1 MHSVSSDDEADE
13 EYVYLSQRTQPLRST
28 ASVVNY
34 GNTYPIII
42 TKLQDNSQK
51 NTIQPNEQPI
61 AEEEMDPAAE
71 EDDDFQ
77 PDKKKK
83 KVQNVGPK
91 ASKRSSRS

>member
-13 EYVYLSQRTQPLRST
+13 EYVYMSQRTQPLRST

-61 AEEEMDPAAE
+61 AEQAIDPGAE
-71 EDDDFQ
+71 EDDDFEKQ
-77 PDKKKK
+77 KKK
-83 KVQNVGPK
+83 
-91 ASKRSSRS
+91 SRRS